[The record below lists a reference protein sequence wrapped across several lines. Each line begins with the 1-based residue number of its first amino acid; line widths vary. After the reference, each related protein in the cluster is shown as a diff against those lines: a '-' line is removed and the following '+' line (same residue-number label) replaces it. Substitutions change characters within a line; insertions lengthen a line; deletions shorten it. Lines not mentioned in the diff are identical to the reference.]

1 MGFNYTLYYIIPNFV
16 LDFLFYSCVYLLYP
30 LSIIVNVCVGIIAIS
45 ELEVEQTFI
54 HWLRIMVEDYLLGPV
69 LRIRRDNI
77 LDSSVFELQR
87 FYKFNRNKNRRNS
100 VPKIRFMK
108 DNKPE
113 TGIDLNGLFREW
125 LTLAAAEFF
134 DEKRLISS

>member
-108 DNKPE
+108 DNKVS
-113 TGIDLNGLFREW
+113 GL
-125 LTLAAAEFF
+125 
-134 DEKRLISS
+134 